1 MLELLQRIQFHPR
14 KHDHDGSD
22 LNQAVK
28 AAWPRGSFCSSQ
40 ILEYEELDCEAF
52 DEANDQD
59 IKTYPKVLLSP
70 VNVERFAILHT
81 LKEVVEDCPASDQ
94 VFSII
99 FSGFHVFKVFKECN
113 FCTNNV
119 LRSFDSFPLS
129 KLSNIVAIP

>member
-1 MLELLQRIQFHPR
+1 MIGLTSIKQSK
-14 KHDHDGSD
+14 KHGQEDHFVPILKDG
-22 LNQAVK
+22 
-28 AAWPRGSFCSSQ
+28 
-40 ILEYEELDCEAF
+40 ELDSEAC

-81 LKEVVEDCPASDQ
+81 LKEAVEECTAFDLL
-94 VFSII
+94 FSII
-99 FSGFHVFKVFKECN
+99 FNGFQVFLVFKECN